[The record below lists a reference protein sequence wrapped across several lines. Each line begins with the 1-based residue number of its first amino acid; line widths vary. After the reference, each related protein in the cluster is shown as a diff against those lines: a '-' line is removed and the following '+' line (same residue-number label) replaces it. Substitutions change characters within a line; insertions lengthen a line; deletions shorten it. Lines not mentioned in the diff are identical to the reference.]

1 MMPPQ
6 SDRENENGN
15 GAGMRRVTSTSDMS
29 VGSNDGDMSADE
41 YRVKRS
47 SLIGYVTLHLT
58 VMIMTPLSCSGWF
71 QLVLAFNRLTPSW

>member
-15 GAGMRRVTSTSDMS
+15 GGMRRVTSTSDMS

-47 SLIGYVTLHLT
+47 SLIGYVHIVT
-58 VMIMTPLSCSGWF
+58 VTVDI
-71 QLVLAFNRLTPSW
+71 VEY